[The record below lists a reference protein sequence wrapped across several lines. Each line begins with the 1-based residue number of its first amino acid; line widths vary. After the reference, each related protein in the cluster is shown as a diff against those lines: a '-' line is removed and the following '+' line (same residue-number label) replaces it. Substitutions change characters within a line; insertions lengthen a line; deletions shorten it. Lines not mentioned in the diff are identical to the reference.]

1 MGYGKLQDESEQTMR
16 VFHKT
21 IILALMIGAI
31 YAQTPGTQSTVNA
44 ETSAQLAEGKQ
55 TVAILDFEGRGIS
68 QMEAATLTDRLM
80 SEMVSTNAVIMVERN
95 QMNEILEEQGL
106 QQAGCT
112 SAECAAEVGALLGV
126 QNMVSGSFGKLG
138 NTYTVD
144 AKMFSVETGA
154 TIRSSSKTHKGE
166 VDGLLTII
174 EIVAWEL
181 VGLQAPADLLAK
193 VGGGPAAVAEAP
205 KEPRKPMSKGMKRLL
220 WATILLGG
228 GGYGAYAAGLFDPV
242 PVPLPEPPTL
252 PEG

>member
-1 MGYGKLQDESEQTMR
+1 MKILK
-16 VFHKT
+16 KT
-21 IILALMIGAI
+21 TIWFVVLSIAYSQAS
-31 YAQTPGTQSTVNA
+31 GTQSVLNA
-44 ETSAQLAEGKQ
+44 ETSAMLAEGKQ

-80 SEMVSTNAVIMVERN
+80 SEMVSTDAIIMVERN

-144 AKMFSVETGA
+144 AKIFSVETGA

-193 VGGGPAAVAEAP
+193 VGGPATIADAP
-205 KEPRKPMSKGMKRLL
+205 KKEKKPMSKGAKRTMWTVL
-220 WATILLGG
+220 ILGG
-228 GGYGAYAAGLFDPV
+228 GLGGAYAAGLFDPT